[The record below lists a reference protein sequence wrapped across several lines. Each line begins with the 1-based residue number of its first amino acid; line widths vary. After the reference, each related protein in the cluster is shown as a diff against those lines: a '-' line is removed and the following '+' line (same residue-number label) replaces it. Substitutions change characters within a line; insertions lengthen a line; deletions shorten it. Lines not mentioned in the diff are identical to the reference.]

1 MCSTDSAYAGTC
13 TDNSGDSHPGS
24 PTNTEFHS
32 GSTGYKTG
40 SSNNSGNVTGNY
52 TMATIA
58 SQPQW
63 IEMTAYAKRAEV
75 RLFENLAN
83 LKQLIFNI

>member
-1 MCSTDSAYAGTC
+1 
-13 TDNSGDSHPGS
+13 
-24 PTNTEFHS
+24 
-32 GSTGYKTG
+32 
-40 SSNNSGNVTGNY
+40 
-52 TMATIA
+52 MATIA